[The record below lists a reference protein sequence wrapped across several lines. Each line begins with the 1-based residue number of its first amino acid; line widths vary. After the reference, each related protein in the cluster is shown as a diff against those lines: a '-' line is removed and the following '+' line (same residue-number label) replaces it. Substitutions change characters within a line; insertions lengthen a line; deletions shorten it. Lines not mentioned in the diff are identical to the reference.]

1 MKKKKKK
8 KKKKE
13 REMKE
18 NIKHKAQGNPK
29 KKKKKK
35 KLPIWREYITHLI
48 CGNTPR
54 FPQGDT
60 IWRENVPIVLATY
73 KALTLQSQP
82 A

>member
-35 KLPIWREYITHLI
+35 KTIWREYITHLI